1 MEYSDSRISLKIF
14 ERNNERRMEGIVSV
28 NKIRNGDA
36 LCWIDSEF
44 FRTCGKKIVA
54 IFFEIFLSKIKFRA
68 QNLSIRKKKEKLKK
82 NDILSSFRKLGKS
95 RNKIESKK
103 KRKSVSKVLKRIFQ
117 ILLRKIIKEIK
128 LEITNWKYVMRV

>member
-1 MEYSDSRISLKIF
+1 
-14 ERNNERRMEGIVSV
+14 MEGIVSV

-68 QNLSIRKKKEKLKK
+68 QNLSIKKKKRKIRKKTIFFQVLENLENRGIKLNQKKKEKVY
-82 NDILSSFRKLGKS
+82 RK
-95 RNKIESKK
+95 
-103 KRKSVSKVLKRIFQ
+103 
-117 ILLRKIIKEIK
+117 
-128 LEITNWKYVMRV
+128 Y